1 MNQDDSDT
9 DLKLTLCIICQRE
22 DSRKVGGISYFDFR
36 KQIVSLNWQNV

>member
-22 DSRKVGGISYFDFR
+22 DSRKVGGISYSISTLENR
-36 KQIVSLNWQNV
+36 LYL